1 MVKENNTTITIND
14 IEYDTDNFT
23 DTQKI
28 LLSHVTDLDRKVNNI
43 KFNLDQL
50 TFGRDCFLKELIA
63 SLENKEEVEEAA

>member
-28 LLSHVTDLDRKVNNI
+28 LLSHVTDLDRKVNSI

-50 TFGRDCFLKELIA
+50 AFGKDCFLKELIA

>member
-23 DTQKI
+23 DTQKT
-28 LLSHVTDLDRKVNNI
+28 LLRHVTDLDRKVNNT

-50 TFGRDCFLKELIA
+50 IFGRDCFLKELMA
-63 SLENKEEVEEAA
+63 SLKNEEEIEEAA